1 MLKQVFTGSVIAI
14 LLFSGCATNTGP
26 EYDANSYSTVKRVQT
41 GFVIES
47 RPVTIKDD
55 GTGKFL
61 GAIVGAVLGS
71 TIGHNSGKTLAVLG
85 GGLIGGYAGNEV
97 GKANAS
103 ELTIELDNG
112 EIVVVVTKVLD
123 IVAGD
128 RVRIVKDGNK
138 ASAVNKIY

>member
-85 GGLIGGYAGNEV
+85 GGLIGGNEV

-123 IVAGD
+123 IIAGD